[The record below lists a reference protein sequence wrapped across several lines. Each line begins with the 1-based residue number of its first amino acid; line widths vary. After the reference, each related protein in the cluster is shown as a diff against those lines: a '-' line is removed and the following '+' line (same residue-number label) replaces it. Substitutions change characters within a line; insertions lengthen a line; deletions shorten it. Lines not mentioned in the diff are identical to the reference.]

1 MKKIHINENQES
13 FVNESAKIVSL
24 YDTDLGKYSDE
35 EEEKYVTGVEERF
48 DELIRGLFELR
59 DYINNTEDI
68 VESERGERELDVIK
82 SSLDTLLNG

>member
-13 FVNESAKIVSL
+13 FVNESAKIVNL
-24 YDTDLGKYSDE
+24 YDTDLGEYSDE

-59 DYINNTEDI
+59 DYINNTEDM
-68 VESERGERELDVIK
+68 VDSERGERELDVIK

>member
-24 YDTDLGKYSDE
+24 YDTDLGEYSDE
-35 EEEKYVTGVEERF
+35 AEEKYVTGVEERF
-48 DELIRGLFELR
+48 DELIRGLFELQ
-59 DYINNTEDI
+59 DYIKNTEYI

-82 SSLDTLLNG
+82 DSLDTLLNG

>member
-13 FVNESAKIVSL
+13 FVNENAKIVSL
-24 YDTDLGKYSDE
+24 YDTDLGEYTDE
-35 EEEKYVTGVEERF
+35 AEEKYVTGVEERF
-48 DELIRGLFELR
+48 DELIRGLFELQ

-68 VESERGERELDVIK
+68 VDSERGERELDVIK

>member
-1 MKKIHINENQES
+1 MDKDNEN
-13 FVNESAKIVSL
+13 IL
-24 YDTDLGKYSDE
+24 LGEYSDE
-35 EEEKYVTGVEERF
+35 AEEKYVTGVEERF

-68 VESERGERELDVIK
+68 VDSERGERELDVIK

>member
-24 YDTDLGKYSDE
+24 YDTDLGEYSDE